1 MDADGIPHNK
11 LCAAA
16 GPACVDLG
24 ARVERVAVQRD
35 GIVKVGDG
43 AVQRGQ
49 QAAVDR
55 VEVFAHFPIQLSA
68 VGQGEAAQR
77 GKDQGRGDKNT
88 DMGRAVCAG
97 QGQGAGDGDRAGSLG
112 VQGQRVAENAVP
124 PGIGRIVTGNALQ
137 YIRRQGH
144 GTGGRCAEHHLPPRG
159 VDEQKA
165 LDVGH
170 RAHRVELGGHCRV
183 HRQRLAAG
191 GVAGQQVGAHAGVV
205 GAPACQVVDLIHV
218 PADGRCRGLQGVLG
232 IQDRRA
238 LPLGSHLV
246 HIAGGDDQGRAQR
259 KEDRQRQHPGNQL
272 CGGPGGRAGLLLQA
286 QRDHHVS
293 RRLVRRQALH
303 LLHQGLKVLPAGQH
317 GVEEQKS
324 RTIGPDGAVGKA
336 LDVAEQTLQGLCRDG
351 NLRVQVLQQL
361 PQGGAGPMEGL
372 RLPDAPGL

>member
-24 ARVERVAVQRD
+24 VRVERVAVQRD

-77 GKDQGRGDKNT
+77 GKDQGRGDKDT
-88 DMGRAVCAG
+88 DMGCAICAG
-97 QGQGAGDGDRAGSLG
+97 QGQGVGDGDRVGSLG

-144 GTGGRCAEHHLPPRG
+144 GIGGRRAEHHLPPRG

-170 RAHRVELGGHCRV
+170 RAHRVELGGQCRV
-183 HRQRLAAG
+183 HRQRLVAG

-205 GAPACQVVDLIHV
+205 GAPAGQVVDLIHI
-218 PADGRCRGLQGVLG
+218 PADGRCRGLQGILG
-232 IQDRRA
+232 VQDRRA
-238 LPLGSHLV
+238 LPLGGHLV
-246 HIAGGDDQGRAQR
+246 HIAGGDDQGCAQR
-259 KEDRQRQHPGNQL
+259 KKHRKRQHPCLDTAAAEFQL
-272 CGGPGGRAGLLLQA
+272 V
-286 QRDHHVS
+286 H
-293 RRLVRRQALH
+293 
-303 LLHQGLKVLPAGQH
+303 
-317 GVEEQKS
+317 
-324 RTIGPDGAVGKA
+324 
-336 LDVAEQTLQGLCRDG
+336 
-351 NLRVQVLQQL
+351 
-361 PQGGAGPMEGL
+361 EGSSM
-372 RLPDAPGL
+372 